1 MLNYIVVTGLCSSS
15 WKLPVTIYA
24 TIDMNTEMISRFMTN
39 TIFKCVCGCHM
50 NVCPGVYFQLSLF
63 LLVSNEWIQ
72 NKTGQSPICHI
83 WWWSL
88 GGNNARER
96 NQIGVTWVL
105 VVHSVLT
112 PPSASS
118 VSTDSRKLL
127 HCNVPYISMWE
138 RARER
143 EREREREALCVYTC
157 NTFQMGQKKNMF
169 GCLPSPSAQHC
180 WLHLVCERVACV
192 AIFLEWNETK
202 GAL

>member
-143 EREREREALCVYTC
+143 EREREKPCVYTHA
-157 NTFQMGQKKNMF
+157 TLSRWDKKKTCSAA
-169 GCLPSPSAQHC
+169 CLPLLPNTVGC
-180 WLHLVCERVACV
+180 
-192 AIFLEWNETK
+192 T
-202 GAL
+202 